1 MSQVN
6 HKPKGFHTVT
16 PYLMV
21 QGAERL
27 LEFLK
32 QAFGAEVR
40 DCTRRPDGAIMH
52 SDIRIGDSVLELS
65 EANENWKPMN
75 CAIHLYVEDADTT
88 YQRALEAGAT
98 SLYEPDAKPYG
109 DREAGVKDPSGNFWF
124 IATHKEEVPK
134 EEFERRMA
142 AAGKS

>member
-75 CAIHLYVEDADTT
+75 CAIHLYVEDADAT
-88 YQRALEAGAT
+88 YRRALEAGAT
-98 SLYEPDAKPYG
+98 SLYEPDVKHYG

-124 IATHKEEVPK
+124 IATHKEEVSK

-142 AAGKS
+142 GAAKG